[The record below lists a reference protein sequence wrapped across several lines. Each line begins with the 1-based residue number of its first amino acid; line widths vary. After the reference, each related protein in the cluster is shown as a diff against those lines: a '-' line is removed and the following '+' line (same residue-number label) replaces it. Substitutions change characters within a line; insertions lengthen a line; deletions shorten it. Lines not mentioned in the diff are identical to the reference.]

1 MEMMTGRRAITHA
14 TDRNNGEKD
23 DKDDE
28 AQYAE
33 MSAQDATAMYDDAGA
48 SSAARTLTPFNE
60 PPRTTNPAGQG
71 AQARAVGQTAG
82 TATSAHAQSLAQ
94 LSTTNATA
102 QQLGATNAAVQTADP
117 TTVIPV
123 EPGYTANAPPGST
136 ITLGTSTLETSTQM
150 DVNRGFIGVN
160 GASTTV
166 KNAVGPVTIN
176 VGSTATSLTKC
187 YEGSTLIRAGT
198 RHTAT
203 SSPITL
209 TQYGQ
214 TAVLVQLVSGSAT
227 VTGTGTHTAEVITPP
242 RHIATVTVGAAG
254 ASVTNIKG
262 TATITI
268 TPTPSS
274 SRASGGRH
282 RRQAD

>member
-1 MEMMTGRRAITHA
+1 MGMMTGDRLITHS
-14 TDRNNGEKD
+14 TDPNNDEKD
-23 DKDDE
+23 DNDDE

-48 SSAARTLTPFNE
+48 SSAAPTLTPFNE
-60 PPRTTNPAGQG
+60 APQTANPAGQG
-71 AQARAVGQTAG
+71 AQARAVGETEGTDIYLDAAG
-82 TATSAHAQSLAQ
+82 
-94 LSTTNATA
+94 
-102 QQLGATNAAVQTADP
+102 VPADP

-123 EPGYTANAPPGST
+123 EPGYTGTAPPCST
-136 ITLGTSTLETSTQM
+136 ITLGTSTLGTSTQM
-150 DVNRGFIGVN
+150 DVNRGVIAVN

-187 YEGSTLIRAGT
+187 YEGTTLIRAGT
-198 RHTAT
+198 RLTAT

-209 TQYGQ
+209 TQYGH
-214 TAVLVQLVSGSAT
+214 TAVLIQLVSGSAT
-227 VTGTGTHTAEVITPP
+227 VTGTGTHTAQVITPP
-242 RHIATVTVGAAG
+242 RHIATTTVGAAG

-268 TPTPSS
+268 TTPSS
-274 SRASGGRH
+274 STASGGRH